1 LVDGTFTDAEWQ
13 KLSRHS
19 PLPPPP
25 ASPTNRFAD
34 DPSAAA
40 LGQRL
45 WFEKRYAG
53 PIMTGSTA
61 EGGLGTVGSA
71 GMVACADC
79 HDPAH
84 WFTDT
89 RSVPNRTSLGTAR
102 TKRNSPSI
110 VNAVYYEWGGWAGAH
125 DQMWKQAATV
135 IENRDAL
142 NGDRLTF
149 AHVIYDHYR
158 DDYASLF
165 WPIDPALDSA
175 DTSGRFPPS
184 GKPGDPAWDN
194 MAAGDR
200 EIVNK
205 IVASCGKALEA
216 YERRIVSGNAPFD
229 RYVADEPTALTES
242 ARRGLKLFIGK
253 AACATCHDGATFTD
267 QRFHNTGVSQKA
279 PDGGRVDDAPRLANA
294 FNGAGP
300 FSDDPVTGGAKLAE
314 AAQLPVQPGEFRT
327 KSLRHLTETGPY
339 FHDGSVETLE
349 DVVRFYNRGGG
360 DPGTYPGAKDPML
373 VPLNLTDGEVADL
386 VEFLR
391 SLTGEPVSP
400 ELTRNPALPAP

>member
-1 LVDGTFTDAEWQ
+1 
-13 KLSRHS
+13 
-19 PLPPPP
+19 
-25 ASPTNRFAD
+25 
-34 DPSAAA
+34 
-40 LGQRL
+40 
-45 WFEKRYAG
+45 
-53 PIMTGSTA
+53 MTGSTA
-61 EGGLGTVGSA
+61 EGGLGTVGDS

-158 DDYASLF
+158 DDFARAVRAARSRARRGGHVR
-165 WPIDPALDSA
+165 PVPAQGQA
-175 DTSGRFPPS
+175 RRSGVGQHGRRRS
-184 GKPGDPAWDN
+184 GARQQ
-194 MAAGDR
+194 DR
-200 EIVNK
+200 RELR
-205 IVASCGKALEA
+205 KALEA

-229 RYVADEPTALTES
+229 RYVAEEPTALTES
-242 ARRGLKLFIGK
+242 AKRGLKLFIGK
-253 AACATCHDGATFTD
+253 AACATCHEGPTFTD
-267 QRFHNTGVSQKA
+267 QRFHNTGVSQQA
-279 PDGGRVDDAPRLANA
+279 PDGGRVDDAPRLVNA

-300 FSDDPVTGGAKLAE
+300 FSDDPIAGQAKLAE

-339 FHDGSVETLE
+339 FHDGSAETLE

-360 DPGTYPGAKDPML
+360 EPSSYPGAKDAML
-373 VPLNLTDGEVADL
+373 VLLNLTDGEVADL

-391 SLTGEPVSP
+391 ALTGDPVPS
-400 ELTRNPALPAP
+400 ELTRNPALLAPRSR